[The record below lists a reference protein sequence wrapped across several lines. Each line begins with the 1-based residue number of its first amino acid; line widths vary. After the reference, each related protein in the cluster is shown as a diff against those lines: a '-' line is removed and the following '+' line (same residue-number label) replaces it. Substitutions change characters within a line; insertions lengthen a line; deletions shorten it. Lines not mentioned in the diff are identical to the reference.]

1 MSQTVTFNASKL
13 GWALHNSTSWDL
25 EAAAQGSYHNTSTT
39 RTGIIIFSTIGT
51 SLTGKIITG
60 IKFSITAPGSGSD
73 SSRKVLTFKES
84 NYQDSSPSGRG
95 DRYPSTL
102 LGTLTGKFF
111 NNTTSHTLNASTNTE
126 FFNNLSSY
134 LSAGNHVL
142 ILHNG
147 EKSPSSTSYSSNYAK
162 ISAMSM
168 TVTYEEPE
176 GAIYHREGT
185 TWKKGTPYVYH
196 NGSWVKGEAYIYH
209 NGVWTRSK
217 TV

>member
-1 MSQTVTFNASKL
+1 MANTVIFNASL
-13 GWALHNSTSWDL
+13 LRWANNNSTSWSED
-25 EAAAQGSYHNTSTT
+25 ASQGSYQSTSRT

-51 SLTGKIITG
+51 SLLGKIITN
-60 IKFSITAPGSGSD
+60 IALRITATGAGSA

-102 LGTLTGKFF
+102 LGTLTGRFY
-111 NNTTSHTLNASTNTE
+111 NNTSSHVLNASTNTT

-142 ILHNG
+142 IIHNG
-147 EKSPSSTSYSSNYAK
+147 EKSSSSSSYSSNYAK
-162 ISAMSM
+162 VSAMSM
-168 TVTYEEPE
+168 TVTYEEP
-176 GAIYHREGT
+176 GGVVYHREGT

-209 NGVWTRSK
+209 NGIWTKSK

>member
-1 MSQTVTFNASKL
+1 MAQTVTFDASL
-13 GWALHNSTSWDL
+13 LSWANNSSTSWSTD
-25 EAAAQGSYHNTSTT
+25 ASQGAYHDTSRT

-51 SLTGKIITG
+51 SLLGKIITD
-60 IKFSITAPGSGSD
+60 IAFSITATGAGSGS
-73 SSRKVLTFKES
+73 SSKVLTFKES

-102 LGTLTGKFF
+102 LGTLTGKFYD
-111 NNTTSHTLNASTNTE
+111 NTSSHTLNASTNTA

-142 ILHNG
+142 IIHNG
-147 EKSPSSTSYSSNYAK
+147 EKSSSSTSYSSNYAK
-162 ISAMSM
+162 VSAMSM
-168 TVTYEEPE
+168 TVTYEEP
-176 GAIYHREGT
+176 GGVVYNREGT

-209 NGVWTRSK
+209 NGVWTKSK